1 MLPMDITSLLKD
13 FAFSQYESSCY
24 LALLTQHPCNGSQ
37 LSKLSGIARS
47 RIYDVLRGLTR
58 KGIVFEI
65 EKGLF
70 VPLPFEELKKRLQNQ
85 FESNLSLLEKQVS
98 RLNPDTVYEY
108 LLTIRGRK
116 EAIAKAIDIID
127 SAREEIYLRLFPD
140 SWKRLEKSIR
150 KALKRGVGIRL
161 IGMGEIPQV
170 CDIQVTHPEVAS
182 LHAKLG
188 GESIDIIV
196 DRSEA
201 LVGIFETGQEITSP
215 VIWTRNRW
223 FVIANRDSLRHD
235 FYHYF
240 LDKIHDRHETL
251 SGQDETIYNFIK
263 RDDF

>member
-1 MLPMDITSLLKD
+1 MDITSILQD
-13 FAFSQYESSCY
+13 FAFSKYESSCY
-24 LALLTQHPCNGSQ
+24 LALLAQHPCNGSR

-85 FESNLSLLEKQVS
+85 FDANLRLLEKQVT
-98 RLNPDTVYEY
+98 RLHPDTDYDY
-108 LLTIRGRK
+108 LLTIRGRR
-116 EAIAKAIDIID
+116 EAIRKAVDIID
-127 SAREEIYLRLFPD
+127 AARQEIYLRLFPNT
-140 SWKRLEKSIR
+140 WKRLK
-150 KALKRGVGIRL
+150 KAIHRALDRGVGIRL
-161 IGMGEIPQV
+161 VGMGAIPPI
-170 CDIQVTHPEVAS
+170 CDIQVTHPEVGA
-182 LHAKLG
+182 LREKLG
-188 GESIDIIV
+188 GESFDIIV

-201 LVGIFETGQEITSP
+201 LVGIFETGQEAASP

-240 LDKIHDRHETL
+240 LDKLYDRGESLTP
-251 SGQDETIYNFIK
+251 QDQAIYAFIK
-263 RDDF
+263 QDD

>member
-1 MLPMDITSLLKD
+1 MDITSLLTD
-13 FAFSQYESSCY
+13 FAFSKYESSCY

-47 RIYDVLRGLTR
+47 RIYDVLRSLAR
-58 KGIVFEI
+58 KGVVFEI

-85 FESNLSLLEKQVS
+85 FESNLSLLEKQVAE
-98 RLNPDTVYEY
+98 LNPDTDYEY
-108 LLTIRGRK
+108 LLTLRGRT
-116 EAIAKAIDIID
+116 EAMAKAVDIIHG
-127 SAREEIYLRLFPD
+127 AREEIYLRLFPD
-140 SWKRLEKSIR
+140 SWNRLEKPIR
-150 KALKRGVGIRL
+150 NAVQRGVGLRL
-161 IGMGEIPQV
+161 IGMGPIPRI
-170 CDIQVTHPEVAS
+170 CDIQVTHPEVAT
-182 LHAKLG
+182 LPTKLG

-201 LVGIFETGQEITSP
+201 LVGIFEVGQEETSP

-240 LDKIHDRHETL
+240 LDKIHDRQETL
-251 SGQDETIYNFIK
+251 TPQDEAIYAYIK
-263 RDDF
+263 KDD

>member
-1 MLPMDITSLLKD
+1 MDITSLLQD
-13 FAFSQYESSCY
+13 FAFSKYESSCY
-24 LALLTQHPCNGSQ
+24 LALLSRHPCNGSQ

-70 VPLPFEELKKRLQNQ
+70 VPLPFEQLKKRLQNQ
-85 FESNLSLLEKQVS
+85 FESNLSLLQKQVA
-98 RLNPDTVYEY
+98 RLTPDTDYEY
-108 LLTIRGRK
+108 LLTIRGQK

-127 SAREEIYLRLFPD
+127 TARQEIYLRLFPD

-150 KALKRGVGIRL
+150 KALRRGVGIRL
-161 IGMGEIPQV
+161 IGMGDLPQI

-182 LHAKLG
+182 LPDKLG

-196 DRSEA
+196 DRAEA
-201 LVGIFETGQEITSP
+201 LVGIFETGQEAKSP

-240 LDKIHDRHETL
+240 LDKLYDRKAPL
-251 SGQDETIYNFIK
+251 SPQDEAIYAFIK
-263 RDDF
+263 KDD

>member
-1 MLPMDITSLLKD
+1 MDITSLLQD
-13 FAFSQYESSCY
+13 FAFSKYESSCY
-24 LALLTQHPCNGSQ
+24 LALLRQHPCNGSQ

-58 KGIVFEI
+58 KGVVFEI

-85 FESNLSLLEKQVS
+85 FEANLSLLEKQVTQ
-98 RLNPDTVYEY
+98 LDPDTDYDY
-108 LLTIRGRK
+108 LLTIRGRR
-116 EAIAKAIDIID
+116 EAIHKARDIIN
-127 SAREEIYLRLFPD
+127 AAHEEIYLRLFPGT
-140 SWKRLEKSIR
+140 WKRLEKAIR
-150 KALKRGVGIRL
+150 NAIARGVGTRL
-161 IGMGEIPQV
+161 IGMGAIPAI
-170 CDIQVTHPEVAS
+170 CDIQVTHPGAA
-182 LHAKLG
+182 LLKDKLG

-201 LVGIFETGQEITSP
+201 LVGIFETGQEATSP

-240 LDKIHDRHETL
+240 LDKLYDRGEPL
-251 SGQDETIYNFIK
+251 APEDEAIYRFIK
-263 RDDF
+263 KDD